1 MFKRSDFSTKQWIK
15 FSIAAIIYILFI
27 VWVGNY
33 WWLLL
38 LPFIFDIYL
47 TKIIPW
53 TFWKKTQNKTLYTI
67 CSWIDAILFALV
79 AVYFINLYIF
89 QNYQIPSSSL
99 EKSLLVGDFLMVSK
113 VSYGPRV
120 PMTPLSMPLTQHTM
134 PGSRSTKSYIEW
146 PKWEYKRLTGLDT
159 IKAMDIVVFNFP
171 AGDTVAVYQPNP
183 DYYSLCAQVGA
194 NSLMRK
200 GYQMPMSQELCMA
213 EGRDIIKSNPEQFG
227 EVICRP
233 VDRRENYV
241 KRCVG
246 LPGDSLQI
254 IDNNIYINGK
264 AIQEPQNKQ
273 LNYFV
278 ETDGRKITEK
288 QFEEIGIS
296 VDDRNL
302 INNAANSEQI
312 FAYLGI
318 EPSAAGFYNP
328 VFYVPLTSTMLEK
341 VKALPNV
348 KRAIVDNGIFSGQ
361 VFPAGKQF
369 PTSYKGWT
377 RDNYGPIYIPR
388 KGTTIQLDIDNL
400 PLYERIIKNYE
411 GNSVEVKDSI
421 IYINNEKADTYT
433 FKMNYYWMMGDN
445 RHNSLDSRY
454 WGYVPEDHIVGKPI
468 FIWLSWDKD
477 ANLANKIRFKRLF
490 TNVDEI
496 K

>member
-1 MFKRSDFSTKQWIK
+1 MKNADFSLKQWIK
-15 FSIAAIIYILFI
+15 FTIAAILYTLFI

-38 LPFIFDIYL
+38 LILIFDVYL

-53 TFWKKTQNKTLYTI
+53 TFWKKAKNKTVYTI

-113 VSYGPRV
+113 VHYGPRV

-134 PGSRSTKSYIEW
+134 PGTRGTKSYIEW
-146 PKWEYKRLTGLDT
+146 PKWEYKRLAGLDT

-171 AGDTVAVYQPNP
+171 AGDTVAIYQQNP
-183 DYYSLCAQVGA
+183 DYYSLCVQLGA
-194 NSLMRK
+194 NSLMRR
-200 GYQMPMSQELCMA
+200 GMQLPIPQEMCLS
-213 EGRDIIKSNPEQFG
+213 EGRSVIKANPEQFG
-227 EVICRP
+227 DVVYRP
-233 VDRRENYV
+233 ADRRENYV

-254 IDNNIYINGK
+254 IDNNIYVNGV
-264 AIQEPQNKQ
+264 AIKEPENKQ

-278 ETDGRKITEK
+278 ETDGRKITDA
-288 QFEEIGIS
+288 QFEEIGVS

-302 INNAANSEQI
+302 ITGSGNDAQI
-312 FAYLGI
+312 FTILGI
-318 EPSAAGFYNP
+318 EPSNAGLYNP
-328 VFYVPLTSTMLEK
+328 VFYTPLTKDMANKMEK
-341 VKALPNV
+341 LPNV
-348 KRAIVDNGIFSGQ
+348 KRMIVDPGIFSGQ
-361 VFPAGKQF
+361 VFPAGEF
-369 PTSYKGWT
+369 YPISYKGWT

-388 KGTTIQLDIDNL
+388 KGVTTPLTFENL

-411 GNSVEVKDSI
+411 GNTLEVKDNT
-421 IYINNEKADTYT
+421 IYINGEAADSYT

-445 RHNSLDSRY
+445 RHNSADSRY
-454 WGYVPEDHIVGKPI
+454 WGYVPEDHIVGKPM

-477 ANLANKIRFKRLF
+477 ANLFKKIRFSRLF
-490 TNVDEI
+490 TDVDNI